1 MGYTHYIQSHRA
13 FTAKEWAD
21 FTAEVKELI
30 KNSSVPL
37 ANGAGDEGS
46 KPLVNSDLVS
56 FNGVEDDSHETAYI
70 TREAEGFSF
79 CKTAQK
85 PYDKIV
91 VEFYKLI
98 RKYTGCVLSSDGGE
112 EVFG

>member
-1 MGYTHYIQSHRA
+1 MGYTHYMRSHRA

-30 KNSSVPL
+30 KNSTVPL
-37 ANGAGDEGS
+37 ANGAGDKDS
-46 KPLVNSDLVS
+46 KPIVNADLVS
-56 FNGVEDDSHETAYI
+56 FNGVGRDSHETAYV
-70 TREAEGFSF
+70 TRNAESSSF

-85 PYDKIV
+85 PYDSIV

-98 RKYTGCVLSSDGGE
+98 RKYTGCKLSSDGGE
-112 EVFG
+112 EVFN